1 MYPTM
6 INVEVT
12 KNSNENP
19 INLIRRF
26 TKRVQGS
33 GILPKVRSLRYNQ
46 RVLSHYKT
54 KMKTLESI
62 EYKKGIQE
70 LIKLG
75 KMPEKPERRGAP
87 KR

>member
-1 MYPTM
+1 M

-19 INLIRRF
+19 ISLIRRF
-26 TKRVQGS
+26 TKRVQGA

-62 EYKKGIQE
+62 AYKKNIQE

-75 KMPEKPERRGAP
+75 KMPEKPERRGGP

>member
-1 MYPTM
+1 M
-6 INVEVT
+6 INVEVSRNGT
-12 KNSNENP
+12 ENSVGV
-19 INLIRRF
+19 LRRF

-54 KMKTLESI
+54 KMKTLKSLRRKAE
-62 EYKKGIQE
+62 IQE

-75 KMPEKPERRGAP
+75 KMQEKTSRYS
-87 KR
+87 K